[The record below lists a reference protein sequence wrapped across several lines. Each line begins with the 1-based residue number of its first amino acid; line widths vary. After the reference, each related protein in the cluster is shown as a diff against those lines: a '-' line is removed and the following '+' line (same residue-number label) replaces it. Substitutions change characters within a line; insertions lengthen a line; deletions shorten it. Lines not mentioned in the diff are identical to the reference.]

1 MSLKEG
7 PRVLVEEILV
17 VVLLTWYLKRVSRE
31 RESERENETEVKE
44 LTKNYYFMVNRSIF
58 L

>member
-31 RESERENETEVKE
+31 RERERENETEVKE